1 LILII
6 LFSLKIN
13 EIIRVPDDLAEAEK
27 EKSAPVFVLKPE
39 NTDVMEG
46 EWARFCCRVTGF
58 PRPRV
63 MWILNGHTVINGTRY
78 KLTYDGMWHLDIPKT
93 RQYDEGK
100 LEIMAR
106 NSQGQAGCSVELK
119 VLPRSDDHRGVLKN
133 SPKPWYDYDLK
144 SYQQDRHSELQRRF
158 DDRQST
164 ANVEASDLL
173 RKKTSQELETEWQKQ
188 VKTKKN
194 DDYYKSLKELEDSQV
209 TKEVKLRETSHQ
221 FAIPGEKIHKSSL
234 AKGMAQ
240 SYETKL
246 DQTETNSSASMQTIT
261 RQVKEGSAGSVVAR
275 KGSSAHRSE
284 VHIDS
289 ETGGVPPDPF
299 ESSVHGRE
307 VHVAKQK
314 QTQKEVQGEIT
325 RKITA
330 TETTEVEHKA
340 RTQERVVQGQVKPA
354 VPPFFTKKIQP
365 CRVFEHESARFE
377 VEFEGDPNPSIT
389 WYREDFAIKNSS
401 EFQIHTFG
409 SKSVLIIRQVFMED
423 SGIFAAVAE
432 NRGGA
437 AKCSANLVVEER
449 RQGRGG
455 LVPPSFLTTIQDAIV
470 KAGQLVRFDAKVT
483 GTKPMDIYWLKN
495 GRKISSDI
503 RYKILEED
511 EIHTLIII
519 ETLPEDSGMYEC
531 VAINSAGEGRCEA
544 ECFVE
549 VAPAAA
555 LDMSPDT
562 AMGKLSPPKIV
573 LAIKEQNVPEGQAA
587 VFRCRVSG
595 NPAPQI
601 VWAKEGQQIKPSR
614 YFIMSQEGSD
624 IHVLRISEAFPEDE
638 GLYSCV
644 VSNSKGEVQCAA
656 SLHVIAPD
664 SGDVPPSLTPLDDV
678 NVVEGSPVQFRTQFT
693 GTPMPTVQWMREGQ
707 IIPPS
712 SDFQMIQEGNHAVL
726 LIKTTYPEDSGV
738 FTCRA
743 TNPASQVESSAYL
756 TVHSKH

>member
-1 LILII
+1 
-6 LFSLKIN
+6 
-13 EIIRVPDDLAEAEK
+13 
-27 EKSAPVFVLKPE
+27 
-39 NTDVMEG
+39 
-46 EWARFCCRVTGF
+46 
-58 PRPRV
+58 
-63 MWILNGHTVINGTRY
+63 
-78 KLTYDGMWHLDIPKT
+78 
-93 RQYDEGK
+93 
-100 LEIMAR
+100 
-106 NSQGQAGCSVELK
+106 
-119 VLPRSDDHRGVLKN
+119 
-133 SPKPWYDYDLK
+133 
-144 SYQQDRHSELQRRF
+144 
-158 DDRQST
+158 
-164 ANVEASDLL
+164 
-173 RKKTSQELETEWQKQ
+173 
-188 VKTKKN
+188 
-194 DDYYKSLKELEDSQV
+194 
-209 TKEVKLRETSHQ
+209 
-221 FAIPGEKIHKSSL
+221 
-234 AKGMAQ
+234 
-240 SYETKL
+240 
-246 DQTETNSSASMQTIT
+246 
-261 RQVKEGSAGSVVAR
+261 
-275 KGSSAHRSE
+275 
-284 VHIDS
+284 
-289 ETGGVPPDPF
+289 VPPDPY

-314 QTQKEVQGEIT
+314 QTQKEVQGQLEIT

-340 RTQERVVQGQVKPA
+340 RTQERVVQGPVKPA

-511 EIHTLIII
+511 DIHTLIII
-519 ETLPEDSGMYEC
+519 ETLPEDSGVYEC

-544 ECFVE
+544 ECLVE
-549 VAPAAA
+549 VVASPAAA
-555 LDMSPDT
+555 PTTPD
-562 AMGKLSPPKIV
+562 AVKGKLTPPKIV
-573 LAIKEQNVPEGQAA
+573 LAIKEQNVPEGQPA

-595 NPAPQI
+595 NPVPQI
-601 VWAKEGQQIKPSR
+601 TWEKDGQQIKPSR
-614 YFIMSQEGSD
+614 YFIMSQEGND
-624 IHVLRISEAFPEDE
+624 IHILRISEAFPEDE
-638 GLYSCV
+638 GLYRCV
-644 VSNSKGEVQCAA
+644 ASNSQGQLQCEA
-656 SLHVIAPD
+656 SLHVIAPGSD
-664 SGDVPPSLTPLDDV
+664 DVPPSLTPLDDV
-678 NVVEGSPVQFRTQFT
+678 SVVEGSPAQFRTLVT
-693 GTPMPTVQWMREGQ
+693 GKPMPMVQWMREGQ

-712 SDFQMIQEGNHAVL
+712 SDFQMIQQDNHALL

-738 FTCRA
+738 YTCRA